1 MVAMGQFVDTTIS
14 PSLAPDERAG
24 DAAALQQIQPC
35 GFLLEMS
42 LDWIVLRASENADDF
57 IGESH
62 VTLIGEP
69 FGRFIQS
76 EPLHDLRNLFS
87 RLSGSTGIARAYRV
101 RLTDDRPR
109 FDIAFQLADGRVL
122 LEGVPSPDQSFGE
135 ALSAV
140 GGLAQGLGEHSG
152 DGLIEAA
159 ARRMRALTGF
169 DRVTF
174 RTNETTVTSSRSG
187 ADFPHETRAIE
198 LPPLVFKSDDD
209 PVPMFPRIG
218 PDEPFGSTL
227 LRAPSTEQREELG
240 AQSIAAVMRIPVV
253 VDGRAD
259 SEFLCEHLTP
269 RRPSF
274 ELHAAAELLAQ
285 MVAMQLQIDQLRA

>member
-1 MVAMGQFVDTTIS
+1 M
-14 PSLAPDERAG
+14 
-24 DAAALQQIQPC
+24 QQIQSC

-69 FGRFIQS
+69 LGRFIQS

-87 RLSGSTGIARAYRV
+87 RFSGSTGIARAYRV

-122 LEGVPSPDQSFGE
+122 LEGVPSPEQNFGE

-140 GGLAQGLGEHSG
+140 GGLAQGLGEQSG
-152 DGLIEAA
+152 DELIEAA
-159 ARRMRALTGF
+159 TRRMRALTGF
-169 DRVTF
+169 DRVTL
-174 RTNETTVTSSRSG
+174 RTAAATVTSTRSG
-187 ADFPHETRAIE
+187 ANFPRGPQALE
-198 LPPLVFKSDDD
+198 LPPLVFDSGDD
-209 PVPMFPRIG
+209 PVPMFPRAG
-218 PDEPFGSTL
+218 PDESFDPTL
-227 LRAPSTEQREELG
+227 LRAPSSEQREQLDG
-240 AQSIAAVMRIPVV
+240 QSIAAAMRIPIEVES
-253 VDGRAD
+253 RAYA
-259 SEFLCEHLTP
+259 EFLCEHLTP

-285 MVAMQLQIDQLRA
+285 MMAMQLQIDRLRA